1 MRQYLVGSWNN
12 ADEYDYSG
20 EQLMGARNGKS
31 VCVDHMLP
39 NGMANISRYE
49 DAPKAKPKK
58 RSIADRIDLANA
70 HYERMEAMSN
80 ELDNAYFA
88 GEMDSERYAL
98 LRIKMNERLHKAWK
112 RLSKENGWNEEQ
124 KEQPV
129 FPIENKK
136 STGNNNKKK
145 SLTSLLA
152 QATLFVTK
160 QLITRAT
167 VDKNGFILST
177 IATLRPDNSVRK
189 MCEKLQLI

>member
-20 EQLMGARNGKS
+20 EQLMGARHGKS
-31 VCVDHMLP
+31 LCVDHMLP
-39 NGMANISRYE
+39 NGMANISRYG
-49 DAPKAKPKK
+49 DAPKAKLKK
-58 RSIADRIDLANA
+58 RSIGDRIDLANA

-88 GEMDSERYAL
+88 GEMDNERYAL
-98 LRIKMNERLHKAWK
+98 LRMKMNERLSKAWK
-112 RLSKENGWNEEQ
+112 RLSKENGWDEEQ
-124 KEQPV
+124 SSPSIENRK
-129 FPIENKK
+129 PIENQ
-136 STGNNNKKK
+136 NKKK
-145 SLTSLLA
+145 SLTSVLA
-152 QATLFVTK
+152 QAILFVTK
-160 QLITRAT
+160 QVITRAT

>member
-20 EQLMGARNGKS
+20 EQLMGARHGKS
-31 VCVDHMLP
+31 LCVDHMLP
-39 NGMANISRYE
+39 NGMANISRYG
-49 DAPKAKPKK
+49 DAPKAKLKK
-58 RSIADRIDLANA
+58 RSIGDRIDLANA

-88 GEMDSERYAL
+88 GEMDNERYAL
-98 LRIKMNERLHKAWK
+98 LRMKMNERLHKAWK
-112 RLSKENGWNEEQ
+112 RLSKENGWEEKQ
-124 KEQPV
+124 SSPSIEKKKQ
-129 FPIENKK
+129 IENH
-136 STGNNNKKK
+136 NKKK
-145 SLTSLLA
+145 SLTSILT
-152 QATLFVTK
+152 QAILFVTK
-160 QLITRAT
+160 QLINRAT

>member
-1 MRQYLVGSWNN
+1 MRQYLIGSWNS

-31 VCVDHMLP
+31 VCADHMLP
-39 NGMANISRYE
+39 NGMANISRYG
-49 DAPKAKPKK
+49 DAPKAKPK
-58 RSIADRIDLANA
+58 RRAIGDRIDLANA

-88 GEMDSERYAL
+88 GEMDDERYAL
-98 LRIKMNERLHKAWK
+98 LRMKMNERLSKAWK
-112 RLSKENGWNEEQ
+112 RLSKENGWNEE
-124 KEQPV
+124 KKSSINPEK
-129 FPIENKK
+129 PIENH
-136 STGNNNKKK
+136 NKKK
-145 SLTSLLA
+145 SLTNILA
-152 QATLFVTK
+152 QAILFVTK

-177 IATLRPDNSVRK
+177 ISTLRPDNSVRK

>member
-20 EQLMGARNGKS
+20 EQLMGARGGKS

-39 NGMANISRYE
+39 NGTANISRYG

-58 RSIADRIDLANA
+58 RSIGDRIDLANA
-70 HYERMEAMSN
+70 HYERIEAMSN

-88 GEMDSERYAL
+88 GEMDNERYAL
-98 LRIKMNERLHKAWK
+98 LRMKMNERLNKAWK
-112 RLSKENGWNEEQ
+112 RLCKENGWNEEQ
-124 KEQPV
+124 STPSIDSKKS
-129 FPIENKK
+129 IENH
-136 STGNNNKKK
+136 NKKK
-145 SLTSLLA
+145 SLTSILGKA
-152 QATLFVTK
+152 ILFVTK

-167 VDKNGFILST
+167 ADKNGFILST